1 MGGNSFWEDKD
12 KAKKLTVSL
21 QSLKKEIGEVLKVKE
36 NIQELK
42 ELEDILNDDKI
53 LEEAEVK
60 YEEIKEKLKRFSK
73 KEAEPYNHSKA
84 ILQIMAGAGGID
96 AQDWAEMLLRM
107 YLKFAERNGLSVK
120 IMAIAH
126 GSEAGI
132 KNATLEIKGKQAYTK
147 LKREVGV
154 HRLVRLS
161 PYNANNLRQT
171 SFALVEVIPEVKE
184 AIIKIEKR
192 NLKIDTFHSSGAG
205 GQHVNTTDSAVRIT
219 HLPTG
224 LVVSCQSERSQ
235 LQNKENAKKILE
247 GKLYLL
253 NKTKKKEEEKELK
266 GERKLAEWGNQV
278 RSYILHPYKMVKNHK
293 SGAKDSRVEAVLAG
307 ELDII

>member
-1 MGGNSFWEDKD
+1 MGENNFWEDKN
-12 KAKKLTVSL
+12 KAKKLTVTL
-21 QSLKKEIGEVLKVKE
+21 QHLKKETGAVFQVREDIK
-36 NIQELK
+36 ELK

-53 LEEAEVK
+53 LKEAETQ
-60 YEEIKEKLKRFSK
+60 YEEIRKNLKRLRK
-73 KEAEPYNHSKA
+73 TEEEPYNHSKA

-107 YLKFAERNGLSVK
+107 YLKFAERNKLSVK
-120 IMAIAH
+120 IITISH

-132 KNATLEIKGKQAYTK
+132 KNVTLEIKGKKAYTE
-147 LKREVGV
+147 LKRETGV

-171 SFALVEVIPEVKE
+171 SFASVEVIPEVKE
-184 AIIKIEKR
+184 ATVKIEKKD
-192 NLKIDTFHSSGAG
+192 LKIDTFHASGAG

-235 LQNKENAKKILE
+235 LQNKESAKKILE

-253 NKTKKKEEEKELK
+253 NKTRKKEKEKVLK
-266 GERKLAEWGNQV
+266 GEHKSAEWGNQV

-293 SGAKDSRVEAVLAG
+293 SGAKDSRVEAVLDG
-307 ELDII
+307 ELNII